1 MNLTLYDLENVKKSC
16 DNLSTIITEIKK
28 AYNPQSI
35 ERQLFVNRADYEES
49 LRIKNEVPQDFYF
62 FRLFDIFIQ
71 IVFDKKTK
79 YYMIY
84 IDGFYSQQLNKYEQ
98 NTRSKKSYI
107 ISKDFETT
115 LLLFQDLVNEAF
127 SKKVLQNG
135 LF

>member
-1 MNLTLYDLENVKKSC
+1 MNLTLYDLENVKKTC
-16 DNLSTIITEIKK
+16 DNLSTIISEIKK

-115 LLLFQDLVNEAF
+115 LLLFKDLVNEAF

>member
-84 IDGFYSQQLNKYEQ
+84 IDGFYSQQLNKFEQ

>member
-28 AYNPQSI
+28 AYNPQSV

-71 IVFDKKTK
+71 IVFDKQTK

-84 IDGFYSQQLNKYEQ
+84 IDGFYSQQLNKFEQ